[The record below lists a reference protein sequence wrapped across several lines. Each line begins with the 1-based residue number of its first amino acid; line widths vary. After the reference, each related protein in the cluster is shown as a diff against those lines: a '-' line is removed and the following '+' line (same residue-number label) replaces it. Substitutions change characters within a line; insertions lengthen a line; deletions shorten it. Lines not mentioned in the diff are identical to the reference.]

1 LFKHDAIEVYDCVDA
16 TMNADTELTARE
28 EMSSK
33 IRGQVGKGN
42 GTDKSMEASTN
53 TNWMEI
59 QGIGVGFV

>member
-1 LFKHDAIEVYDCVDA
+1 MFKHDVIEVYDCVDA
-16 TMNADTELTARE
+16 AVNVDTELTARE

-53 TNWMEI
+53 TNGMEI